1 MMQVYPLKSDIAKQG
16 DSLLDLFSTAL
27 SKNHLQ
33 LRKNDVVA
41 VSSKIVG
48 LTENRIRKLDK
59 AKPTTEARVLAKRF
73 SLDPFFAQLILEESD
88 KVVGGVERVLLTV
101 KNGDA
106 VANAGIDRKNA
117 PLDSVVLWPKNPDL
131 SAHKLRRRLKKR
143 FGKDVAVVIVDS
155 RVTPM
160 RLGTTGLAIGLSG
173 FRPVEDVRG
182 TKDLSGKPVEITLRA
197 IADGIAATAQLVM
210 GEAAERKPF
219 VIIRGGPVHI
229 VTGESIRRAKL
240 PWKDCLY
247 MSQVIKNN

>member
-1 MMQVYPLKSDIAKQG
+1 MMEVYPLKSDLLKQG
-16 DSLLDLFSTAL
+16 DSLLELFSTAL

-33 LRKNDVVA
+33 LMKDDVVV

-48 LTENRIRKLDK
+48 LSENRIRNLDG
-59 AKPTTEARVLAKRF
+59 ARPMTEAKALAKRF
-73 SLDPFFAQLILEESD
+73 SLDPFFAQLVLDEAD
-88 KVVGGVERVLLTV
+88 RVVGGVKGALLTV

-117 PLDSVVLWPKNPDL
+117 PGNSVVLWPKNPDL
-131 SAHKLRRRLKKR
+131 SAHNLRRQIKKR

-182 TKDLSGKPVEITLRA
+182 TKDLSGRTVEITLRA
-197 IADGIAATAQLVM
+197 VADGIAATAQLVM

-219 VIIRGGPVHI
+219 VVIRGGPVRI
-229 VTGESIRRAKL
+229 VKGESIRGAKL
-240 PWKDCLY
+240 PWNRCLY
-247 MSQVIKNN
+247 MSQVNKNN

>member
-1 MMQVYPLKSDIAKQG
+1 MMEVYPLKSDLLKQG
-16 DSLLDLFSTAL
+16 DSLLELFSTAL

-33 LRKNDVVA
+33 LMKDDVVV

-48 LTENRIRKLDK
+48 LSENRIRNLDG
-59 AKPTTEARVLAKRF
+59 ARPTTEAKALAKRF
-73 SLDPFFAQLILEESD
+73 SLDPFFTQLILEEAD
-88 KVVGGVERVLLTV
+88 AVVGGVKGALLTV
-101 KNGDA
+101 KKGDA

-117 PLDSVVLWPKNPDL
+117 PGNSVVLWPRNPDL
-131 SAHKLRRRLKKR
+131 SARSLRRQIKKR

-182 TKDLSGKPVEITLRA
+182 TKDLSGRTVEITLRA
-197 IADGIAATAQLVM
+197 VADGIAATAQLVM

-219 VIIRGGPVHI
+219 VVIRGAPVRF
-229 VTGESIRRAKL
+229 VKGESIRGAKL
-240 PWKDCLY
+240 PWNQCLY
-247 MSQVIKNN
+247 MSKMNKNN